1 MVRVLTQRNAGQTRA
16 ALSGRLIRTHSEV
29 HVTAHTPTKALLP
42 QLQQSTIHAFTP
54 LQRELNRFFEDL
66 GEGMDLFS
74 SFRMV
79 PSMDAVESKKGLE
92 ITLEVPGLTRDE
104 ISITVDEDLLTISG
118 EKKREHEGKK
128 RGARVLERAYGEF
141 SRSIYL
147 PRSVDGEKIKATMAN
162 GVLKILAPRRPEVE
176 TKTIPIQSA

>member
-1 MVRVLTQRNAGQTRA
+1 VV
-16 ALSGRLIRTHSEV
+16 
-29 HVTAHTPTKALLP
+29 
-42 QLQQSTIHAFTP
+42 
-54 LQRELNRFFEDL
+54 
-66 GEGMDLFS
+66 
-74 SFRMV
+74 
-79 PSMDAVESKKGLE
+79 
-92 ITLEVPGLTRDE
+92 
-104 ISITVDEDLLTISG
+104 
-118 EKKREHEGKK
+118 KREHEGKK

>member
-1 MVRVLTQRNAGQTRA
+1 
-16 ALSGRLIRTHSEV
+16 
-29 HVTAHTPTKALLP
+29 VTAHTPTKALLP
-42 QLQQSTIHAFTP
+42 RLQQSAVHAFTP

-74 SFRMV
+74 SLRMG

-92 ITLEVPGLTRDE
+92 ITLEVPGLARDE
-104 ISITVDEDLLTISG
+104 INITVDEDLLTVSG
-118 EKKREHEGKK
+118 EKKCEHERKK
-128 RGARVLERAYGEF
+128 HGARVQERAYGEF

-147 PRSVDGEKIKATMAN
+147 PRSVDGGKIKATMAN

-176 TKTIPIQSA
+176 TKTIAIQSA